1 VVTKRRGIDYGAVHA
16 IVPLKVIK
24 KSKTRLSSLTPQD
37 RAKLTVAM
45 LTNVLV
51 ALGKSRGVSDVTV
64 VSADKTAA
72 RIARRCGADFL
83 WEGTTAGL
91 NRALRLAIRKLRQRT
106 AKAAMIVH
114 ADLPLLTAQD
124 INEFLTRSQGFQ
136 IAIVPCKNE
145 TGTNALLLRPP
156 NAIRPAFGIES
167 YKVHLSL
174 AKKRRFRW
182 KVLRIRGIQFDIDDP
197 QDLRKFMRYHAH
209 SEICRFLRARQRK

>member
-1 VVTKRRGIDYGAVHA
+1 MTKRRGPDDGAVHA

-24 KSKTRLSSLTPQD
+24 KSKTRLASLTPQD

-45 LTNVLV
+45 LRNVLV
-51 ALGKSRGVSDVTV
+51 ALRKSRRISNVTV
-64 VSADKTAA
+64 VSADKTAS
-72 RIARRCGADFL
+72 RIARHHGANFL
-83 WEGTTAGL
+83 WEGRRPGL
-91 NRALRLAIRKLRQRT
+91 NRALRLAIGKLKHRR

-124 INEFLTRSQGFQ
+124 INEFLTRSQGFE
-136 IAIVPCKNE
+136 IAMVPCKNG

-156 NAIRPAFGIES
+156 DVIPPAFGIES
-167 YKVHLSL
+167 YKMHLSL

-197 QDLRKFMRYHAH
+197 RDLGKFMRYHAH
-209 SEICRFLRARQRK
+209 SESFRFLKARQGT